1 MVETLDSEKI
11 TETTKLQAAN
21 LVKMIELEKAMIDN
35 APVVKVQMG
44 QVLRC
49 HICGLPIQ
57 GDPIEFEVVSG
68 VKRVKGGCCAPA

>member
-1 MVETLDSEKI
+1 MDSEKI
-11 TETTKLQAAN
+11 SEMTKAPAAN

-35 APVVKVQMG
+35 APVVKIQMG

-57 GDPIEFEVVSG
+57 GDPIEFEIVGG
-68 VKRVKGGCCAPA
+68 VRRVKGDCCAPA

>member
-1 MVETLDSEKI
+1 MDSEKI
-11 TETTKLQAAN
+11 SEATRAPAAN

-35 APVVKVQMG
+35 APVVNIKMG

-57 GDPIEFEVVSG
+57 GEPIEFEVVSG